1 MTPRDARSYTEPIG
15 GRGRGVK
22 LGLNTYSYRC
32 AAGLWDYTPRENAA
46 MGLDH
51 FLRKA
56 AEMNLDG
63 LHLADARHLDSLE
76 YGHVSEVRQKA
87 DALGLYLEL
96 GTAGTNPDHLENM
109 VRAAHV
115 LGSTVVCTFVGK
127 PRPTSAQEMEQIVSA
142 AAAEIRQVLPVC
154 ERYGIGLALE
164 NNQDLTTE
172 ELLTLLEQ
180 IDSRWVGVCF
190 DTGNPLAVLEDPL
203 ESARAVASLV
213 KTIHLKDYQLAARP
227 DGFSLLE
234 CALGEGVVDLR
245 GIVDLVRSEA
255 PQATLNI
262 ETSAG
267 THPMPVLEEAYL
279 ERFPETPV
287 VALGRTLRLVRDRG
301 VRREPGLGMAEG
313 ESEEELLAA
322 EDELV
327 VRSVRWAEAALGRA
341 DSGEERFG
349 G

>member
-1 MTPRDARSYTEPIG
+1 M
-15 GRGRGVK
+15 K

-87 DALGLYLEL
+87 EALGLYLEL

-115 LGSTVVCTFVGK
+115 LGSPVVCTFVGK
-127 PRPTSAQEMEQIVSA
+127 PRPTSAQQMEQIISA

-154 ERYGIGLALE
+154 ERYGIGFALE
-164 NNQDLTTE
+164 NNQDLTTD
-172 ELLTLLEQ
+172 ELVTLLEQ

-190 DTGNPLAVLEDPL
+190 DTGNPLGVLEDPL
-203 ESARAVASLV
+203 ESARAVAPLV
-213 KTIHLKDYQLAARP
+213 KTVHLKDYQLAARS

-255 PQATLNI
+255 PQASLNI

-267 THPMPVLEEAYL
+267 THPMPVLDEAYL

-301 VRREPGLGMAEG
+301 VRGEPGLGMAEG
-313 ESEEELLAA
+313 ASEEDLLASE
-322 EDELV
+322 EDLV

-341 DSGEERFG
+341 DSGAERFG

>member
-1 MTPRDARSYTEPIG
+1 M
-15 GRGRGVK
+15 K

-76 YGHVSEVRQKA
+76 YGHVSDVRQKA
-87 DALGLYLEL
+87 EALGLYLEL

-127 PRPTSAQEMEQIVSA
+127 PRATSAQQMEQIISA

-164 NNQDLTTE
+164 NNQDLTTD

-190 DTGNPLAVLEDPL
+190 DTGNPLGVLEDPL
-203 ESARAVASLV
+203 ESARAVAPLV
-213 KTIHLKDYQLAARP
+213 KTVHLKDYQLAARS

-255 PQATLNI
+255 PQASLNI

-267 THPMPVLEEAYL
+267 THPMPVLDEAYL

-301 VRREPGLGMAEG
+301 VRGEPGLGMVEG
-313 ESEEELLAA
+313 ASEEDLLAA
-322 EDELV
+322 EEDLV
-327 VRSVRWAEAALGRA
+327 VRSVRWAEAALGRPN
-341 DSGEERFG
+341 SGAERFG

>member
-1 MTPRDARSYTEPIG
+1 M
-15 GRGRGVK
+15 K

-56 AEMNLDG
+56 VEMNLDG

-245 GIVDLVRSEA
+245 GVVDLVRSEA

-313 ESEEELLAA
+313 ESEEALLAA

>member
-1 MTPRDARSYTEPIG
+1 M
-15 GRGRGVK
+15 K

-32 AAGLWDYTPRENAA
+32 AAGLWDYTPHENAA

-76 YGHVSEVRQKA
+76 YGYVSEVRRKA
-87 DALGLYLEL
+87 EALGLYLEL

-127 PRPTSAQEMEQIVSA
+127 PRPTSAQEMEQIISA

-172 ELLTLLEQ
+172 ELLMLLEQ
-180 IDSRWVGVCF
+180 IDSRWVGICF
-190 DTGNPLAVLEDPL
+190 DTGNPLGVLEDPL
-203 ESARAVASLV
+203 ESARAVAPLV
-213 KTIHLKDYQLAARP
+213 KTVHLKDYQLAARS

-245 GIVDLVRSEA
+245 GILDLVRSEA
-255 PQATLNI
+255 PQANLNI

-267 THPMPVLEEAYL
+267 TYPMPVLDEAYL

-301 VRREPGLGMAEG
+301 VRREPQLGMAEG
-313 ESEEELLAA
+313 ASEEELLAA
-322 EDELV
+322 EEDLV

-341 DSGEERFG
+341 DSGAERFDE
-349 G
+349 